1 MSGTNKEWGVTP
13 GSYPFLVAHV
23 FSFLSHFHL
32 TSVVHVNLSWRD
44 YCQTNQQSFFQNFS
58 ITFRWGCRTM
68 AKFADDLFEVQLW
81 CQDGTGDTLAISCSM
96 NKNKI
101 CVWAILRPKK
111 GSYWI
116 IFEKH
121 REWNQRGTSG
131 IPWCSGW
138 RRCQAQYQ
146 LGPGWESFRRR
157 EETPGPRQGGIG
169 DLDFSVLGFFKCQF
183 CPMNRLWSCNQFSL

>member
-101 CVWAILRPKK
+101 CVWAILRPKNGLLLNHLWK
-111 GSYWI
+111 TSWV
-116 IFEKH
+116 ESAWN
-121 REWNQRGTSG
+121 EWNSMMLRLKKVPGAVSTGTWMRIFPTQRRDAWS
-131 IPWCSGW
+131 
-138 RRCQAQYQ
+138 QAGRNRG
-146 LGPGWESFRRR
+146 LGLLSF
-157 EETPGPRQGGIG
+157 
-169 DLDFSVLGFFKCQF
+169 GFLQ
-183 CPMNRLWSCNQFSL
+183 MSILSDE